1 MDDKGGN
8 VESEKAVVVVVVVG
22 GAGGKM
28 EFSAT
33 FVVVRIKTGLCA
45 FAGAVIYFH

>member
-8 VESEKAVVVVVVVG
+8 VESEKTAVVVG
-22 GAGGKM
+22 GGVVGEM

-33 FVVVRIKTGLCA
+33 FAVVHIKAGLCA
-45 FAGAVIYFH
+45 FASAVIYFH

>member
-8 VESEKAVVVVVVVG
+8 VESEKAAAMVVG
-22 GAGGKM
+22 GRAGGEM

-33 FVVVRIKTGLCA
+33 FAVVRIKTGTCA
-45 FAGAVIYFH
+45 FASAVIYFH

>member
-8 VESEKAVVVVVVVG
+8 VESEKAAVVVVG
-22 GAGGKM
+22 GGAGGEM

-33 FVVVRIKTGLCA
+33 FVVVRIKTGLCT